1 VAAFLPPAIQ
11 STQILVQ
18 NLDPGTARAE
28 VQNALNTGQ
37 LLVNYLGHG
46 SVEVW
51 SGDGLLDDISAAAL
65 TNGARLPVFLTFD
78 CLNGFFHDVYTQSL
92 SETLLLNSQG
102 GAVAVVASSALT
114 DATPQAQLDRSLVK
128 ALFQSGGTALGD
140 ALVQAKASIKARDV
154 RRTYLLFG
162 DPLLRLKAP
171 YSHPVVIFPTRVRT
185 ILEPARFSLRR

>member
-1 VAAFLPPAIQ
+1 MENAGFSSPAIQ

-28 VQNALNTGQ
+28 VQNALNAGQ

-51 SGDGLLDDISAAAL
+51 SGDGLLDDASAAAL
-65 TNGARLPVFLTFD
+65 TNGPRLPAFLTFD

-92 SETLLLNSQG
+92 SEALLLNSQG

-128 ALFQSGGTALGD
+128 ALFQNGGTALGD
-140 ALVQAKASIKARDV
+140 ALVQAKSSIKSRDV

-162 DPLLRLKAP
+162 DPLLRIKA
-171 YSHPVVIFPTRVRT
+171 SAHTN
-185 ILEPARFSLRR
+185 